1 VRAVIVVCVRKKA
14 LKQAPGE
21 DKVKA
26 YLATIPVLKGGA
38 LRSANKRKPRPVDPK
53 QAEEIERRRRQD
65 REEFEDYMERQRARD
80 CRRDKARQ
88 MAVAKLEAVE
98 ALKELRE
105 GAMRPSTLEN
115 YSTARIAEV
124 IVEAIA
130 GLTKIAGSAS
140 PAAPRAREAL
150 QEVKRSLKRSE
161 DAEAKRRQRER
172 SRGGKTPQQRSK
184 VLTRLVVKLVG
195 KVRAAHARGERE
207 FAGVA
212 LPEWS
217 FGFSR
222 AIDAPVIAV
231 RDEWIDTIMTLVD
244 DRVARTIDRLGAFDS
259 DKWCDRQRDQARRE
273 VRKCWDREVERGQRQ
288 HRDWVAEDM
297 VN

>member
-1 VRAVIVVCVRKKA
+1 M
-14 LKQAPGE
+14 
-21 DKVKA
+21 KA
-26 YLATIPVLKGGA
+26 YVATLPVLKGA
-38 LRSANKRKPRPVDPK
+38 ELRAVNRRKPLPVDPA

-65 REEFEDYMERQRARD
+65 QEEFKAYWAKQMQKDRRRHTAER
-80 CRRDKARQ
+80 
-88 MAVAKLEAVE
+88 MAAAKIHAVQ
-98 ALKELRE
+98 ALNELVE
-105 GAMRPSTLEN
+105 GAMHPNTIEN
-115 YSTARIAEV
+115 FTTARIAEV

-130 GLTKIAGSAS
+130 GLTEIAGSTS

-184 VLTRLVVKLVG
+184 MLTGLVVELVDEVTG
-195 KVRAAHARGERE
+195 AHARGDRE

-217 FGFSR
+217 FGCAR
-222 AIDAPVIAV
+222 ATDAPVIAV
-231 RDEWIDTIMTLVD
+231 RDEWIKTIMTLVD
-244 DRVARTIDRLGAFDS
+244 DRVAREMERLAKGAGDKNWS

-273 VRKCWDREVERGQRQ
+273 VRKCWDREVDRGYQRS
-288 HRDWVAEDM
+288 REWVAQDM
-297 VN
+297 VSLPVS